1 MTDPSRLDN
10 IEIKLAHLERSLQE
24 LGATVM
30 RQQRDIELLS
40 ARNRTLKEQLES
52 IEGSGANSR
61 GLETPP
67 HSSTSI

>member
-1 MTDPSRLDN
+1 MTDPSRLDS

-40 ARNRTLKEQLES
+40 ARNRALEEQLES

-61 GLETPP
+61 GFETPP
-67 HSSTSI
+67 HY